1 MLKNK
6 FIRLIL
12 SGFIAILIILSLIYI
27 SSQTNIYNL
36 ITKETIEIIYNIIFV
51 LFVIVLIVY
60 FNSLINI
67 INKETD
73 VVKIDSSEYKT
84 NRYLLKIV
92 MFLFIILIC
101 LYILKEKKLLFI
113 E

>member
-12 SGFIAILIILSLIYI
+12 SGFIVILIVLSLIYI
-27 SSQTNIYNL
+27 LNQTNIYNV
-36 ITKETIEIIYNIIFV
+36 ITSEIFEIIYNTIFV

-60 FNSLINI
+60 FNNLINI

-73 VVKIDSSEYKT
+73 VIKIDSSEYKT
-84 NRYLLKIV
+84 NRYLLKTL
-92 MFLFIILIC
+92 MFSFIILIC